1 MEEDNNRTSDSENQE
16 NQETNQSYQYG
27 YQENQEPNQND
38 PYGYQQ
44 NTQQYGYQNQGY
56 NQNYYGPNGTAP
68 QYYKPVSGFAVASLV
83 MGILSLLLACC
94 SGIGGIAA
102 GALGI
107 IFAILSRKGQPME
120 SQAKIGMG
128 TSIAG
133 LALGVVIIIATFM
146 LISTGRVDVQDE
158 LENELGR
165 YGYEF
170 RFDDDDD
177 DYDDYNDHYGNH
189 YGNDSYETNEL

>member
-1 MEEDNNRTSDSENQE
+1 MDEENNRSSENENQE
-16 NQETNQSYQYG
+16 ANQSYQYG
-27 YQENQEPNQND
+27 SQEHQETNQGYQ
-38 PYGYQQ
+38 YGYQQ
-44 NTQQYGYQNQGY
+44 NNQQYDYQNQGY
-56 NQNYYGPNGTAP
+56 NQNYYGSNGNSQ

-94 SGIGGIAA
+94 SGVGGIMA

-133 LALGVVIIIATFM
+133 LVFGVVIIAATFV
-146 LISTGRVDVQDE
+146 LISTGKVNVQKE
-158 LENELGR
+158 LQNELGR
-165 YGYEF
+165 YGSEF
-170 RFDDDDD
+170 NFDDDD
-177 DYDDYNDHYGNH
+177 DYDDYDDYKDYNH
-189 YGNDSYETNEL
+189 YGDDFHETNEL

>member
-1 MEEDNNRTSDSENQE
+1 
-16 NQETNQSYQYG
+16 
-27 YQENQEPNQND
+27 
-38 PYGYQQ
+38 
-44 NTQQYGYQNQGY
+44 
-56 NQNYYGPNGTAP
+56 
-68 QYYKPVSGFAVASLV
+68 
-83 MGILSLLLACC
+83 
-94 SGIGGIAA
+94 
-102 GALGI
+102 
-107 IFAILSRKGQPME
+107 ME